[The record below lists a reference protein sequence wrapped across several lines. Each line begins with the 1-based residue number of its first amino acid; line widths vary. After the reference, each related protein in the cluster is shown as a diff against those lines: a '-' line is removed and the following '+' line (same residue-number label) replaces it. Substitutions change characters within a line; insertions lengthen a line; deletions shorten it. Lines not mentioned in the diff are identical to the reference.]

1 MLTASISSPTPSSSF
16 FRAHQKG
23 VTCDADVKRSNVSL
37 HTKRERKRNCRKV
50 VAFNV
55 CLAASVV
62 IVAFKCAVFT
72 SGSERK
78 AKYSNSE
85 TKESKIAD
93 INGY

>member
-1 MLTASISSPTPSSSF
+1 MA
-16 FRAHQKG
+16 
-23 VTCDADVKRSNVSL
+23 
-37 HTKRERKRNCRKV
+37 
-50 VAFNV
+50 VAFNI

-85 TKESKIAD
+85 TEESQTANR
-93 INGY
+93 NGY

>member
-1 MLTASISSPTPSSSF
+1 M
-16 FRAHQKG
+16 
-23 VTCDADVKRSNVSL
+23 
-37 HTKRERKRNCRKV
+37 
-50 VAFNV
+50 AFNV

-93 INGY
+93 INGYWQKTLSMSKKLKILALFNWMKMSILLFSFRRISKNVDECNDS